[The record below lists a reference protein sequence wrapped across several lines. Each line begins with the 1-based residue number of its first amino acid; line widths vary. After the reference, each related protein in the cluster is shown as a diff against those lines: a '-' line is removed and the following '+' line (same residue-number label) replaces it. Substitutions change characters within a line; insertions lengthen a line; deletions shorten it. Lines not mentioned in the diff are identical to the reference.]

1 MRPLSSVE
9 CSRCAPP
16 IAAAVLLIAPMLWAA
31 PAKATISIGLQ
42 EDGGAIS
49 TVATDTSSGGNAFFS
64 GPFGT
69 YVVNNVSGIGSPI
82 LPQPLLLTN
91 STNVTAVSGNHVLNV
106 FITEQDL
113 SSPTGI
119 AQFLSGFSSTLFTG
133 AVTSVVETT
142 LLSTSNALYAGTQL
156 STTTFTTGGSVL
168 GSQNSPSLSPL
179 YSETAQYTITTSGAG
194 NVADAIVISTPEPAS
209 LALFGVGL
217 LSTLAFARRRT
228 R

>member
-1 MRPLSSVE
+1 MRTLSGVE

-31 PAKATISIGLQ
+31 PAKATLISIGLQ

-49 TVATDTSSGGNAFFS
+49 TVATSGSGNAFFS
-64 GPFGT
+64 GSFGD
-69 YVVNNVSGIGSPI
+69 YVVNNISGTGSPI

-113 SSPTGI
+113 SAPTGT
-119 AQFLSGFSSTLFTG
+119 AQFLSSFSSTVFTG
-133 AVTSVVETT
+133 AVTSVAETT

-156 STTTFTTGGSVL
+156 STATFTTGGGFVL
-168 GSQNSPSLSPL
+168 GSQNSPSLAPL

-194 NVADAIVISTPEPAS
+194 NVVGAIVISTPEPAS
-209 LALFGVGL
+209 LTLFGVGL

>member
-1 MRPLSSVE
+1 MRSLSGVE
-9 CSRCAPP
+9 CSRCASP

-31 PAKATISIGLQ
+31 PAKATLISIGLQ

-49 TVATDTSSGGNAFFS
+49 TVAASGSGNAFFS
-64 GPFGT
+64 GSFDD
-69 YVVNNVSGIGSPI
+69 YVVNNISGTGSPI

-91 STNVTAVSGNHVLNV
+91 STNITAVSGNHVLNV

-113 SSPTGI
+113 SSPTGS

-156 STTTFTTGGSVL
+156 STATFTAGGFVL
-168 GSQNSPSLSPL
+168 GSQNSPPLAPL

-194 NVADAIVISTPEPAS
+194 NVVDAIVISTPEPAS
-209 LALFGVGL
+209 LALIGVGL